1 MQISLQ
7 ANLDLLHTV
16 KWVHFTGKEK
26 KKRDPLKQKPS
37 TTVDDIAQHIAEK

>member
-7 ANLDLLHTV
+7 AKLDLLHIV
-16 KWVHFTGKEK
+16 NGVHFIGKKLFPQAK
-26 KKRDPLKQKPS
+26 KTS